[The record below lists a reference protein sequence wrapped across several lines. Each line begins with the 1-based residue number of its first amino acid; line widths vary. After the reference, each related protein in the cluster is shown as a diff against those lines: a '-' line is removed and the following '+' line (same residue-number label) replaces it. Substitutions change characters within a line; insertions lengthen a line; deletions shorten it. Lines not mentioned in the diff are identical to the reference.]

1 MNNEITEQEVL
12 KVCERINKPLTQ
24 NEIEWVI
31 ENYDNPN
38 GENNPDLMIEMLV
51 RGVPKKTFSY
61 HLDQKVTTWMRT
73 HFEIEAL
80 NRADANERAVN
91 FINSDEI
98 ETLTWDELADVKE
111 VMSVEDNGGA
121 STKELYTSIG
131 ELVYHNE
138 KED

>member
-1 MNNEITEQEVL
+1 
-12 KVCERINKPLTQ
+12 
-24 NEIEWVI
+24 
-31 ENYDNPN
+31 
-38 GENNPDLMIEMLV
+38 
-51 RGVPKKTFSY
+51 
-61 HLDQKVTTWMRT
+61 MRT
-73 HFEIEAL
+73 LFDIEAL
-80 NRADANERAVN
+80 NSADANERAVN